1 MPLYVG
7 KYRTLAVDFTP
18 FATIPLV
25 YLYDLSHLYRQII
38 DENLYTTLLNSD
50 ITWTLL
56 STGDFLIKQS
66 VAIDELQDEIDVYR
80 GDPPTPHCK
89 GRTILTT
96 TYLSKSESQT
106 SSIIAT
112 SETEK
117 IIVCLGRTTVTTFID
132 SILHE
137 PNSSI
142 TADSDTEII

>member
-1 MPLYVG
+1 VPLYVG
-7 KYRTLAVDFTP
+7 KYRTLGADFTP

-38 DENLYTTLLNSD
+38 DEDLYTALLASD

-56 STGDFLIKQS
+56 STGDFLITSS
-66 VAIDELQDEIDVYR
+66 VALDELQDEIDEYR

-89 GRTILTT
+89 GRTILST
-96 TYLSKSESQT
+96 TYLSLSESQT
-106 SSIIAT
+106 SSIIAS
-112 SETEK
+112 SETEN
-117 IIVCLGRTTVTTFID
+117 IIVCLGSTTVTTFIN

-137 PNSSI
+137 LSSSI